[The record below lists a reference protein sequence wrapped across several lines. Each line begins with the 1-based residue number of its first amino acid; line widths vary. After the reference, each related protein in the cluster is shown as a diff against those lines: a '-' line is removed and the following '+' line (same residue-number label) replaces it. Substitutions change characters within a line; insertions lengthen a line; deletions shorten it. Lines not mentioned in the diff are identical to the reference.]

1 MSYSSIQDDN
11 DIVYNYSSK
20 NKIQFGPEL
29 SQGKT
34 YLISKNKM
42 IKSIRR
48 RNKKVEGFDNMGLD
62 DSVQLP
68 VKLENNNEINQLISM
83 QNSYEKTIDQ
93 WNNQYN
99 TLVHQIDNNK
109 GLYQQCLDS
118 VINMKIEIY

>member
-1 MSYSSIQDDN
+1 MSFSSIQDDN
-11 DIVYNYSSK
+11 RILNNFSSK

-68 VKLENNNEINQLISM
+68 V
-83 QNSYEKTIDQ
+83 
-93 WNNQYN
+93 
-99 TLVHQIDNNK
+99 
-109 GLYQQCLDS
+109 
-118 VINMKIEIY
+118 